1 MHMSSSVVSNVAAPV
16 HCGFSAV
23 LDFLFE
29 VSKKKITWSQEVC
42 GAKYWLTWTMVAVHL
57 QYSPIKKSDPKPD
70 RQSQAIKDTMKQ
82 PSSD

>member
-1 MHMSSSVVSNVAAPV
+1 MHMSASAVSNVAAPV

-57 QYSPIKKSDPKPD
+57 
-70 RQSQAIKDTMKQ
+70 
-82 PSSD
+82 